1 MSKAATLPSKLRRPE
16 SSALLFDG
24 PVILP
29 ILFCAYS
36 SIVRPLVDRIYMG
49 PLEGGQ
55 LTAAQTEILTA
66 PHLDNKIIMASM
78 FAVSVILLLRHWSRL
93 TFPPHII
100 CLVAFLTLAGAIVS
114 WAFKPEVAYFR
125 FSQQAMVVTI
135 ILPALLGARTAD
147 LMRGVFLCFALVM
160 VVNVFFV
167 LNQSP
172 LISMGRDG
180 YPGYFES
187 KGALGECAAIAVLL
201 AFREVIFPGWRRV
214 LGIIVIG
221 LAIYLI
227 DMSDARGPMTLVL
240 LAPLLAR
247 LTLFVGRKIRVSPA
261 ITLLSVAVLYVV
273 LSVLV
278 GNLTSRISWYLYGN
292 YTLTG
297 RTIIWDFVNYEIARK
312 PLLGWGYQSF
322 WNVGP
327 DGPSVVDAPGWLK
340 LMPSGHNGY
349 LDTIV
354 DLGYVGLVFLVIFI
368 LATVHAIG
376 RVADHDPKR
385 GRFLLSIAL
394 YVILT
399 NFIESKW
406 MQGPNRFWLLFLF
419 TALETA
425 RYCRYLP
432 PRATFGPVHR
442 PAAKKAFPA

>member
-1 MSKAATLPSKLRRPE
+1 
-16 SSALLFDG
+16 
-24 PVILP
+24 
-29 ILFCAYS
+29 
-36 SIVRPLVDRIYMG
+36 
-49 PLEGGQ
+49 
-55 LTAAQTEILTA
+55 
-66 PHLDNKIIMASM
+66 
-78 FAVSVILLLRHWSRL
+78 
-93 TFPPHII
+93 
-100 CLVAFLTLAGAIVS
+100 
-114 WAFKPEVAYFR
+114 
-125 FSQQAMVVTI
+125 
-135 ILPALLGARTAD
+135 
-147 LMRGVFLCFALVM
+147 VF
-160 VVNVFFV
+160 
-167 LNQSP
+167 
-172 LISMGRDG
+172 
-180 YPGYFES
+180 
-187 KGALGECAAIAVLL
+187 
-201 AFREVIFPGWRRV
+201 
-214 LGIIVIG
+214 GIIVIG

-227 DMSDARGPMTLVL
+227 EMSDARGPMTLVL

-261 ITLLSVAVLYVV
+261 ITLLSVVVLYVV

-278 GNLTSRISWYLYGN
+278 GNLTSRISWHLYGN

-297 RTIIWDFVNYEIARK
+297 RTLIWDFVNYEIARK

-327 DGPSVVDAPGWLK
+327 DGPSIVEAPGWLK
-340 LMPSGHNGY
+340 HMPSGHNGY

-354 DLGYVGLVFLVIFI
+354 DLGYVGLVLLVIFI

-376 RVADHDPKR
+376 RVADHDPKW
-385 GRFLLSIAL
+385 GRFLLSIVL

-432 PRATFGPVHR
+432 PRATLGPVHR